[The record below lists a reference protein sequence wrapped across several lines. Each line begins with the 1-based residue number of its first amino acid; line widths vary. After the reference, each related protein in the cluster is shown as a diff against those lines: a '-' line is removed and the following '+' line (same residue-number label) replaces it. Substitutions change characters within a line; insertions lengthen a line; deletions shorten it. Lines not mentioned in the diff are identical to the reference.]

1 MKTKLIDEIITKSNL
16 NLNEMKKVAQKK
28 AAFITTDNLKKLFS
42 VEAKK
47 HYAQKNNS
55 FEVDENNKNYLNI
68 FCKYF
73 AQDLSFET
81 DHYGDLHKGLY
92 VLGGNGTGKTSSFEI
107 LQKISKTY
115 SINQIWTSII
125 CTHDVVR
132 EFNLSESTKKDFII
146 QKYSR
151 GRFMFD
157 DLGAET
163 EASNFGKEDIF
174 IRIMELRYNDF
185 ISKGV
190 KTHITSNLTF
200 DDIKKRYGVRVYDRF
215 FEMFNIVKVNGE
227 RRR

>member
-1 MKTKLIDEIITKSNL
+1 METKLIDEIIKKSNL
-16 NLNEMKKVAQKK
+16 NLCKRKKVAQKK
-28 AAFITTDNLKKLFS
+28 EKFINTDTLKNLFS
-42 VEAKK
+42 IEARK
-47 HYAQKNNS
+47 HYARKNNS
-55 FEVDENNKNYLNI
+55 FEVDENNKNFLNI

-81 DHYGDLHKGLY
+81 EHQGELHKGLY

-132 EFNLSESTKKDFII
+132 EFNLSESGKKDFII

-151 GRFMFD
+151 GKFMFD

-163 EASNFGKEDIF
+163 EASNYGKEDIF
-174 IRIMELRYNDF
+174 IRNDF

-215 FEMFNIVKVNGE
+215 FEMFNIVKVGGE